1 MTWKIVSDSSCDL
14 RAASFHSGSVAF
26 EPVPLHIQVGSRTF
40 VDDGALSVPELLKAM
55 GAEKSAA
62 STSCP
67 SPAAFARAFESADR
81 VVCITISSQLSG
93 TYHAACIGREMA
105 LEEHP
110 EKKIFVLDS
119 RAASAT
125 CALLVRRAQALMEL
139 YDQGKVVENI
149 VFDITGNGG
158 GNTAY
163 WANNI
168 VAPFGGTYE
177 FREPRFI
184 RDTPRTR
191 WWYQNADLHPVE
203 EYAAEYP
210 LPDFVE
216 EMGLDLYDWSVQ
228 HFRCGDST
236 LPQELLQAKRWLLVD
251 DTVASASAVFTSFCL
266 NTGWATVVGTPTGSY
281 RPSGNPAMFALPN
294 TGLIIR
300 LDLCATP
307 NREGQLGCIYGL
319 NPDILCERNETP
331 QEAWQR
337 AVESGMV

>member
-40 VDDGALSVPELLKAM
+40 VDDGALSVPELLEAM

-125 CALLVRRAQALMEL
+125 CALLVRRAQALMEADPEADFEDVC
-139 YDQGKVVENI
+139 DQLRQYQATLRTCFTLENFDNLIKGGRMRPI
-149 VFDITGNGG
+149 VGTLLHSLGIHVIADATPEGTIHVADKARGVNKTYRAITSLMDRSKDCAGAEVLIAHCENLEG
-158 GNTAY
+158 AL
-163 WANNI
+163 ALKRQI
-168 VAPFGGTYE
+168 L
-177 FREPRFI
+177 
-184 RDTPRTR
+184 
-191 WWYQNADLHPVE
+191 QDLPVK
-203 EYAAEYP
+203 
-210 LPDFVE
+210 
-216 EMGLDLYDWSVQ
+216 SV
-228 HFRCGDST
+228 
-236 LPQELLQAKRWLLVD
+236 ELLSCRGL
-251 DTVASASAVFTSFCL
+251 TSF
-266 NTGWATVVGTPTGSY
+266 Y
-281 RPSGNPAMFALPN
+281 AMEK
-294 TGLIIR
+294 GLIV
-300 LDLCATP
+300 
-307 NREGQLGCIYGL
+307 GY
-319 NPDILCERNETP
+319 
-331 QEAWQR
+331 
-337 AVESGMV
+337 

>member
-40 VDDGALSVPELLKAM
+40 VDDGALSVPELLEAM

-125 CALLVRRAQALMEL
+125 CALLVRRAQALMEADPEADFEEVCGQL
-139 YDQGKVVENI
+139 RQYQATLRTCFTLENFDNLIKGGRMRPI
-149 VFDITGNGG
+149 VGTLLHSLGIHVIADATPEGTIHVADKARGVNKTYRAITSLMDRSKDCAGAEVLIAHCENLEG
-158 GNTAY
+158 AL
-163 WANNI
+163 ALKRQI
-168 VAPFGGTYE
+168 LQDV
-177 FREPRFI
+177 
-184 RDTPRTR
+184 
-191 WWYQNADLHPVE
+191 PVK
-203 EYAAEYP
+203 
-210 LPDFVE
+210 
-216 EMGLDLYDWSVQ
+216 SV
-228 HFRCGDST
+228 
-236 LPQELLQAKRWLLVD
+236 ELLSCRGL
-251 DTVASASAVFTSFCL
+251 TSF
-266 NTGWATVVGTPTGSY
+266 Y
-281 RPSGNPAMFALPN
+281 AMEK
-294 TGLIIR
+294 GLIV
-300 LDLCATP
+300 
-307 NREGQLGCIYGL
+307 GY
-319 NPDILCERNETP
+319 
-331 QEAWQR
+331 
-337 AVESGMV
+337 